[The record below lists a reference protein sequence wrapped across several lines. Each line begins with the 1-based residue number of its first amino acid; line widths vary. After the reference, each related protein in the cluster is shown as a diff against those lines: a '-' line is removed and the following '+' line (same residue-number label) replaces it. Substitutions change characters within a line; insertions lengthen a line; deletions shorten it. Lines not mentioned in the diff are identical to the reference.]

1 MNGTLIDTA
10 LDMRSRPIAIPKGFF
25 SGRASATIFRNDD
38 ALFVESCAFEGRNRL
53 HRDFFVVDGA
63 DLDLFEVGDVEEDDE
78 DEGVETVVESEG
90 GDRAGVDEEKC
101 LRPRVNESSRM
112 LGAG

>member
-10 LDMRSRPIAIPKGFF
+10 LDMRSRPIAIPNGFF

-78 DEGVETVVESEG
+78 GVEIVVESEG
-90 GDRAGVDEEKC
+90 GDRVGVDEEKC
-101 LRPRVNESSRM
+101 LRPRVNDSSRI